1 MERTSE
7 TWLKVLQHKAQRPG
21 PKEADTDALNDATHC
36 EKAGNPL
43 FVHIPQ
49 GGASKYDAFKFI
61 FLYQQ
66 RVFYSIVPQKLF
78 FSNNVPNQTL
88 FWF

>member
-1 MERTSE
+1 MERTGE
-7 TWLKVLQHKAQRPG
+7 TWLTVLQHKAQRPG

-49 GGASKYDAFKFI
+49 GGTSKCDAFKLSFCINKEYFI
-61 FLYQQ
+61 L
-66 RVFYSIVPQKLF
+66 
-78 FSNNVPNQTL
+78 
-88 FWF
+88 

>member
-1 MERTSE
+1 MEHTGE
-7 TWLKVLQHKAQRPG
+7 TWLTVLQYKTQI
-21 PKEADTDALNDATHC
+21 ADTDALNNATHC

-43 FVHIPQ
+43 FLRIPQ
-49 GGASKYDAFKFI
+49 GGASKYDAFKF

-66 RVFYSIVPQKLF
+66 RVFYSIVPQMLF
-78 FSNNVPNQTL
+78 CSNNVPNQTL